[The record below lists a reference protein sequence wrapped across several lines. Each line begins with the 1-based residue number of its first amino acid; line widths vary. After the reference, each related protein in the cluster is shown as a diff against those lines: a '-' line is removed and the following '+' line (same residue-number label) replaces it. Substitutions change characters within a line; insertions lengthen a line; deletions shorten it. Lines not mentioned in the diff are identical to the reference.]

1 MDTKQTL
8 DFSYPKVC
16 RIRKHFIFQLLFR
29 KGRRIALPHFVI
41 YYTIREGG
49 PSRLG
54 TTVSR
59 KVGNAVVRNHCK
71 RQLREFF
78 RCIRHLLNP
87 SLDLSILARPGAA
100 NLTSQQVRQELL
112 DALDNASLVKLP

>member
-8 DFSYPKVC
+8 DFSYSKDC
-16 RIRKHFIFQLLFR
+16 RIRKHNIYQLLFR

-41 YYTIREGG
+41 YYTVNDSGL
-49 PSRLG
+49 SRLG

-71 RQLREFF
+71 RQLKEFF
-78 RCIRHLLNP
+78 RCVRHLLNP
-87 SLDLSILARPGAA
+87 SLDISILARPGAA
-100 NLTSQQVRQELL
+100 KLTSQQVNKELFDGL
-112 DALDNASLVKLP
+112 NSALLVKLP

>member
-1 MDTKQTL
+1 MDIKQPL
-8 DFSYPKVC
+8 DFSYPKDC
-16 RIRKHFIFQLLFR
+16 RIRKHYIYQLLFR

-41 YYTIREGG
+41 YYTIRDGG

-59 KVGNAVVRNHCK
+59 KVGNAVVRNRCK
-71 RQLREFF
+71 RQLKEFF
-78 RCIRHLLNP
+78 RSIRHLFNP

-100 NLTSQQVRQELL
+100 KLDSFQIRKELMDGIQSAVLVNL
-112 DALDNASLVKLP
+112 P

>member
-8 DFSYPKVC
+8 DFRYSKDC
-16 RIRKHFIFQLLFR
+16 RICKHNIYQLLFR

-41 YYTIREGG
+41 YYIIRDSG

-59 KVGNAVVRNHCK
+59 KVGNAVVRNRCK
-71 RQLREFF
+71 RQLKEFF
-78 RCIRHLLNP
+78 RCVRQFLNP

-100 NLTSQQVRQELL
+100 KLTSQQVNKELL
-112 DALDNASLVKLP
+112 DGLNSALLVKLP

>member
-1 MDTKQTL
+1 MDKTQTL
-8 DFSYPKVC
+8 DCRFSRGC
-16 RIRKHFIFQLLFR
+16 RIRKHNIYQLLFR

-41 YYTIREGG
+41 YYAARDSE

-71 RQLREFF
+71 RQLKEFF
-78 RCIRHLLNP
+78 RCTRHLLN
-87 SLDLSILARPGAA
+87 SSYDLSILARPGAA
-100 NLTSQQVRQELL
+100 KLSSLQVRQELFDGL
-112 DALDNASLVKLP
+112 NSASLVKSP

>member
-1 MDTKQTL
+1 MDTNQPL
-8 DFSYPKVC
+8 DFRYSKDC
-16 RIRKHFIFQLLFR
+16 RIRKHSIYQQLFR

-41 YYTIREGG
+41 YYTVRDCG

-71 RQLREFF
+71 RQLKEFF
-78 RCIRHLLNP
+78 RCVHHLFDP
-87 SLDLSILARPGAA
+87 PLDFSILARPGAA
-100 NLTSQQVRQELL
+100 KLTSQQVHLELL
-112 DALDNASLVKLP
+112 DALHSALLVKLP

>member
-1 MDTKQTL
+1 MDIKQTL
-8 DFSYPKVC
+8 DFTYSKDC
-16 RIRKHFIFQLLFR
+16 RIRKHNIYQLLFR

-41 YYTIREGG
+41 YYTIRDSG

-71 RQLREFF
+71 RQLKEFF
-78 RCIRHLLNP
+78 RCIRHLLNL

-100 NLTSQQVRQELL
+100 KLTSQQVRKELL
-112 DALDNASLVKLP
+112 DGLDSASLVKLP

>member
-1 MDTKQTL
+1 MDTEQTL
-8 DFSYPKVC
+8 VFSYSKDC
-16 RIRKHFIFQLLFR
+16 RIRKHNIYQLLFR

-41 YYTIREGG
+41 YYMIRDSD

-71 RQLREFF
+71 RQLKEFF
-78 RCIRHLLNP
+78 RCVRHLLNP

-100 NLTSQQVRQELL
+100 QLTSQQVSQELL
-112 DALDNASLVKLP
+112 DGLHNASLVKLP

>member
-8 DFSYPKVC
+8 VFSYSKDC
-16 RIRKHFIFQLLFR
+16 RIRKHNIYQLLFR

-41 YYTIREGG
+41 YYNMRDSG

-71 RQLREFF
+71 RQLKEFF
-78 RCIRHLLNP
+78 RCVRHLLNP

-100 NLTSQQVRQELL
+100 QLTSQQVSQELL
-112 DALDNASLVKLP
+112 DGLHNSSLVKLP

>member
-1 MDTKQTL
+1 MQPEQPWDSR
-8 DFSYPKVC
+8 FPKDC
-16 RIRKHFIFQLLFR
+16 RIRKHNIYQLLFR

-41 YYTIREGG
+41 YYIIRDNG
-49 PSRLG
+49 SARLG

-59 KVGNAVVRNHCK
+59 KVGNAVIRNHCK

-78 RCIRHLLNP
+78 RSIRHVVLP

-100 NLTSQQVRQELL
+100 QLTSQQVREELL
-112 DALDNASLVKLP
+112 EGLRNAALVDLP

>member
-1 MDTKQTL
+1 MDAKQTL
-8 DFSYPKVC
+8 DFSFPKDC
-16 RIRKHFIFQLLFR
+16 RIRKHNIYQLLFR

-41 YYTIREGG
+41 YYTIRENG
-49 PSRLG
+49 PTRLG

-71 RQLREFF
+71 RQLKEFF
-78 RCIRHLLNP
+78 RCIRLLLNP

-100 NLTSQQVRQELL
+100 QLTSQQVRQELL
-112 DALDNASLVKLP
+112 DGLDSASLVKLP

>member
-1 MDTKQTL
+1 MDTEQTL
-8 DFSYPKVC
+8 DFRYSKDC
-16 RIRKHFIFQLLFR
+16 RIRKHNIYQLLFR

-41 YYTIREGG
+41 YYIIRESDS
-49 PSRLG
+49 SRLG

-71 RQLREFF
+71 RQLKEFF

-100 NLTSQQVRQELL
+100 QLTSLQVRQELL
-112 DALDNASLVKLP
+112 DGLKSVSLVRLP

>member
-1 MDTKQTL
+1 MDKEQTL
-8 DFSYPKVC
+8 DFHYSKDC
-16 RIRKHFIFQLLFR
+16 RIRKHNIYQLLFR

-41 YYTIREGG
+41 YYTISESA

-71 RQLREFF
+71 RQLKEFF
-78 RCIRHLLNP
+78 RCIRHLLISP
-87 SLDLSILARPGAA
+87 YELSILARPGAA
-100 NLTSQQVRQELL
+100 QLTSLQVRQELL
-112 DALDNASLVKLP
+112 DGLKSASLVKLP

>member
-1 MDTKQTL
+1 MDIKQTL
-8 DFSYPKVC
+8 DFTYSKDC
-16 RIRKHFIFQLLFR
+16 RIRKHNIYQLLFR

-41 YYTIREGG
+41 YYTKRDSG

-59 KVGNAVVRNHCK
+59 KVGNSVVRNHCK
-71 RQLREFF
+71 RQLKEFF
-78 RCIRHLLNP
+78 RTSRHLLHP

-100 NLTSQQVRQELL
+100 GLTSQQIRKELL
-112 DALDNASLVKLP
+112 DGLDSTSLVKLP

>member
-1 MDTKQTL
+1 MDTNQPL
-8 DFSYPKVC
+8 DFSYPKDC
-16 RIRKHFIFQLLFR
+16 RIRKHNIYQLLFR

-41 YYTIREGG
+41 YYAMRDSG

-59 KVGNAVVRNHCK
+59 KVGNAVIRNHCK
-71 RQLREFF
+71 RQLKEFF
-78 RCIRHLLNP
+78 RSIRHDLHP

-100 NLTSQQVRQELL
+100 GLTTRQVRQELL
-112 DALDNASLVKLP
+112 DGLDSAKLVDLP

>member
-8 DFSYPKVC
+8 DFRFSKDC
-16 RIRKHFIFQLLFR
+16 RIRKHNIYQLLFR

-41 YYTIREGG
+41 YYTARDIG

-71 RQLREFF
+71 RQLKEFF
-78 RCIRHLLNP
+78 RCTHHLLKP
-87 SLDLSILARPGAA
+87 SLDLSIVARPGAA
-100 NLTSQQVRQELL
+100 PLTSQQVGQELFDGL
-112 DALDNASLVKLP
+112 NNASLVKLP

>member
-1 MDTKQTL
+1 MQTKQSL
-8 DFSYPKVC
+8 DYSFPKDC
-16 RIRKHFIFQLLFR
+16 RIRKHNIYQLLFR

-41 YYTIREGG
+41 YYMIHDNG
-49 PSRLG
+49 PARLG

-71 RQLREFF
+71 RQLKEFF
-78 RCIRHLLNP
+78 RSIRHAVLS

-100 NLTSQQVRQELL
+100 HLTSQQVRHELL
-112 DALDNASLVKLP
+112 EGLRSAALVKLP

>member
-1 MDTKQTL
+1 MDIKQTL
-8 DFSYPKVC
+8 DFRYSKDC
-16 RIRKHFIFQLLFR
+16 RIRKHHIYQLLFR

-41 YYTIREGG
+41 YYTLRDDD

-71 RQLREFF
+71 RQLKEFF
-78 RCIRHLLNP
+78 RRIRHLLNT
-87 SLDLSILARPGAA
+87 SLELSILARPGAA
-100 NLTSQQVRQELL
+100 KLTSQQVRQELL
-112 DALDNASLVKLP
+112 EGLDSAKLVKLS

>member
-8 DFSYPKVC
+8 DFRYSKDC
-16 RIRKHFIFQLLFR
+16 RIRKHNIYQLLFR

-41 YYTIREGG
+41 YYTLRESDS
-49 PSRLG
+49 SRLG

-71 RQLREFF
+71 RQLKEFF
-78 RCIRHLLNP
+78 RCIRHLLKP

-100 NLTSQQVRQELL
+100 QLTSLQVRQELL
-112 DALDNASLVKLP
+112 DGLKSASLVKLP

>member
-8 DFSYPKVC
+8 DLSYSKDC
-16 RIRKHFIFQLLFR
+16 RIRKHNIYQLLFR

-41 YYTIREGG
+41 YYIVRDCE

-71 RQLREFF
+71 RQLKEFF

-87 SLDLSILARPGAA
+87 SVDLSILARPGAA
-100 NLTSQQVRQELL
+100 KLTSPEVHKELL
-112 DALDNASLVKLP
+112 DGLNSALLVKLP

>member
-1 MDTKQTL
+1 MDTKQAL
-8 DFSYPKVC
+8 DFGYPKDC
-16 RIRKHFIFQLLFR
+16 RIRKHHIYQLLFR

-41 YYTIREGG
+41 YYTRREDG

-71 RQLREFF
+71 RQLKEFF
-78 RCIRHLLNP
+78 RCIRHSLNP

-100 NLTSQQVRQELL
+100 KLTSQQVRQELL
-112 DALDNASLVKLP
+112 DGLDSALLVKLP

>member
-1 MDTKQTL
+1 MQTEQPL
-8 DFSYPKVC
+8 DFSFPKGC
-16 RIRKHFIFQLLFR
+16 RIRKHNIYQLLFR

-41 YYTIREGG
+41 YYMIRENGAA
-49 PSRLG
+49 RLG

-78 RCIRHLLNP
+78 RSIRHVVIP

-100 NLTSQQVRQELL
+100 QLTSQQVRQELL
-112 DALDNASLVKLP
+112 EGLQNGALVNLP

>member
-8 DFSYPKVC
+8 DFSYSRDC
-16 RIRKHFIFQLLFR
+16 RIRKHNIYQLLFR

-41 YYTIREGG
+41 YYAVRDSE

-71 RQLREFF
+71 RQLKEFF
-78 RCIRHLLNP
+78 RCTRHLLISP
-87 SLDLSILARPGAA
+87 YDLSILARPGAA
-100 NLTSQQVRQELL
+100 KLTSLQIRQELFDGL
-112 DALDNASLVKLP
+112 NSASLVKSP

>member
-1 MDTKQTL
+1 MDKKQTL
-8 DFSYPKVC
+8 DFSYPRDC
-16 RIRKHFIFQLLFR
+16 RIRKHNIYQLLFR

-41 YYTIREGG
+41 YYIIRDHA

-54 TTVSR
+54 ITVSR
-59 KVGNAVVRNHCK
+59 KVGNAIVRNHCK
-71 RQLREFF
+71 RQLKEFF

-100 NLTSQQVRQELL
+100 KLTSVQVRQELL
-112 DALDNASLVKLP
+112 AALDSASLVKWP

>member
-1 MDTKQTL
+1 METKQTL
-8 DFSYPKVC
+8 DFSYPKDC
-16 RIRKHFIFQLLFR
+16 RIRKHNIYQLLFR

-41 YYTIREGG
+41 YYTIRDNG
-49 PSRLG
+49 PTRLG

-100 NLTSQQVRQELL
+100 RLTSLQLRQELL
-112 DALDNASLVKLP
+112 DGLDSASLVKLP

>member
-1 MDTKQTL
+1 MGKKQSL
-8 DFSYPKVC
+8 DFSYSKDC
-16 RIRKHFIFQLLFR
+16 RIRKHKIYQLLFR

-41 YYTIREGG
+41 YYSVNDSG

-59 KVGNAVVRNHCK
+59 KVGNAVVRNRCK
-71 RQLREFF
+71 RQLKEFF
-78 RCIRHLLNP
+78 RCIRYLLKS

-100 NLTSQQVRQELL
+100 ELTSQQIRQELL
-112 DALDNASLVKLP
+112 DGLVRASLVELP